1 MTGPAAGP
9 AGVPLRCAKYHGLGN
24 DFVVAL
30 LDAVPPHADALAR
43 AVCARRTGV
52 GADGLIIGTPS
63 ARPGV
68 DLVFNLWNA
77 DGGVAEISGNG
88 IRCLAHA
95 EVRRRGVER
104 ADLVIETL
112 AGDRTITVAPGR
124 HPGEIV
130 ASVTMGRAEPGPALD
145 TVPVAPTVVATRAAT
160 VDVGNPHLVLLVD
173 DPDTVD
179 VATAG
184 PAIEARFPGG
194 INVHFV
200 ATTPEGGLRMRVWER
215 GAGITEACGSGAT
228 AAAHV
233 AREWGLVGERVR
245 VEMPGGEAEVLVGDE
260 LTLVGPS
267 VHIADLELPVGV
279 MAHG

>member
-43 AVCARRTGV
+43 TVCARRTGV

-145 TVPVAPTVVATRAAT
+145 TVPVAPTTSSGSTSGCRTDCRSLLRSAWNRSGTCSMRWTRDSRMQGWA
-160 VDVGNPHLVLLVD
+160 
-173 DPDTVD
+173 DP
-179 VATAG
+179 
-184 PAIEARFPGG
+184 
-194 INVHFV
+194 
-200 ATTPEGGLRMRVWER
+200 LW
-215 GAGITEACGSGAT
+215 
-228 AAAHV
+228 
-233 AREWGLVGERVR
+233 
-245 VEMPGGEAEVLVGDE
+245 
-260 LTLVGPS
+260 
-267 VHIADLELPVGV
+267 
-279 MAHG
+279 